1 MPRQRGG
8 SPGTSGQSSDPV
20 RYKAF
25 PPPSSPSWLL
35 PLPASPAPN
44 TQPWRGTA
52 ASALPPWDIE
62 GPLRSQHPAAPSAP
76 AGIVFGITFT
86 HFHHHISS
94 KLQRA
99 ALTVFY
105 NCFANGII
113 PDWLTQPAPPANMS
127 WLLCDLQ
134 PLDDKRDLVLA
145 AHDVP
150 LEQRVQA
157 ASLLMALTDWSNSL
171 QSSPAGPA
179 SHSIGQPPWLPALL
193 TWLRRVV
200 EGRAANPN
208 YLAYAAASGVQ
219 QFKRTVAP
227 KHLYE
232 VPHLEHI
239 VIVLVHASLVWHAP
253 VLYPLAWTV

>member
-1 MPRQRGG
+1 
-8 SPGTSGQSSDPV
+8 
-20 RYKAF
+20 
-25 PPPSSPSWLL
+25 
-35 PLPASPAPN
+35 
-44 TQPWRGTA
+44 
-52 ASALPPWDIE
+52 
-62 GPLRSQHPAAPSAP
+62 
-76 AGIVFGITFT
+76 
-86 HFHHHISS
+86 
-94 KLQRA
+94 
-99 ALTVFY
+99 
-105 NCFANGII
+105 
-113 PDWLTQPAPPANMS
+113 MS

-193 TWLRRVV
+193 TWLRRLA

-227 KHLYE
+227 KHLVPIRDGHE

-239 VIVLVHASLVWHAP
+239 VIVLVHASVVWHAP
-253 VLYPLAWTV
+253 LIYPLAWTV